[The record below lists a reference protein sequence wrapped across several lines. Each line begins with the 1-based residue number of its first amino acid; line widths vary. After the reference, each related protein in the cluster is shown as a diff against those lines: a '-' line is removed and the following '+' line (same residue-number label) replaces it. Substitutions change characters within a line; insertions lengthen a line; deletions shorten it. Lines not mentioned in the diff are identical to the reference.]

1 MLKVEINYMFF
12 RLGLVLFL
20 IVLVIGIKKVK
31 SRSEVIKIGRK

>member
-31 SRSEVIKIGRK
+31 SRSEMI

>member
-31 SRSEVIKIGRK
+31 SRSEVI